1 MPPPPTSYSS
11 HLPLQC
17 RSDRGQKA
25 RRSAME
31 DMAIG
36 LRDDVEQIVL
46 SLGSDFAITYDQL
59 RDNAKNNEVIQT

>member
-1 MPPPPTSYSS
+1 
-11 HLPLQC
+11 
-17 RSDRGQKA
+17 
-25 RRSAME
+25 ME
-31 DMAIG
+31 DMAIA